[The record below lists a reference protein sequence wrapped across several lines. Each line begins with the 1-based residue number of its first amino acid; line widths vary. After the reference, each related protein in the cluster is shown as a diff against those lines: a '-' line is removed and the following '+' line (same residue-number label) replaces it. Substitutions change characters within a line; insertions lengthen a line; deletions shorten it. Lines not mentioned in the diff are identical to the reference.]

1 MRRLSKWVARDEG
14 DLMIDEYGPYVQMST
29 LGEQMAACYQT
40 DANLALE
47 THLAHYMDEVEVNIA
62 ADSFNHVGFLNR
74 ISSRLQ
80 VTLAATTNQRRREF
94 LQAVVASLQERID
107 RHSFDVAQ

>member
-1 MRRLSKWVARDEG
+1 
-14 DLMIDEYGPYVQMST
+14 MIDEYGPYVQMST

-40 DANLALE
+40 DGNLALE
-47 THLAHYMDEVEVNIA
+47 PHLAHYMDEVEINIA
-62 ADSFNHVGFLNR
+62 ADSFNHLGFLNR
-74 ISSRLQ
+74 ICSRLK
-80 VTLAATTNQRRREF
+80 VALAAATNPRRREF

>member
-1 MRRLSKWVARDEG
+1 
-14 DLMIDEYGPYVQMST
+14 MIDEYGPYAQVST

-40 DANLALE
+40 DANLVLE
-47 THLAHYMDEVEVNIA
+47 PHLAHYMDEVEVNIA

-74 ISSRLQ
+74 IRSRLQ
-80 VTLAATTNQRRREF
+80 ITLTATTNPRRREF
-94 LQAVVASLQERID
+94 LQAVVAALQERID